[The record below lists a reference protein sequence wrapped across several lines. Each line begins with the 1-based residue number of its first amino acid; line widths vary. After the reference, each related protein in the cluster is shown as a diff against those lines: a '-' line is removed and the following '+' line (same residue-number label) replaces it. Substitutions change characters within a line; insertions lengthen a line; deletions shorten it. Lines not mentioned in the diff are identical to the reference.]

1 MKKIGIYVLFLIV
14 CISSYA
20 DQMINVKCVKV
31 SDGDTIT
38 VLQWNKEYKVRLYG
52 IDCPEKSQAYGKKAK
67 QFTADKVFGKIVDVD
82 IKDTDRYGRLV
93 GIVHCELFSLNE
105 ELLKN
110 GYAWH
115 YKQYSKD
122 SFYRRVF
129 EDWEAEARRKKV
141 GLWADLNPQAPWEY
155 RKDKRE

>member
-1 MKKIGIYVLFLIV
+1 MKKIGISLLFLIV

-82 IKDTDRYGRLV
+82 I
-93 GIVHCELFSLNE
+93 IS
-105 ELLKN
+105 
-110 GYAWH
+110 
-115 YKQYSKD
+115 
-122 SFYRRVF
+122 
-129 EDWEAEARRKKV
+129 
-141 GLWADLNPQAPWEY
+141 
-155 RKDKRE
+155 

>member
-1 MKKIGIYVLFLIV
+1 MKKIGIYVLFLIF

-52 IDCPEKSQAYGKKAK
+52 I
-67 QFTADKVFGKIVDVD
+67 VF
-82 IKDTDRYGRLV
+82 
-93 GIVHCELFSLNE
+93 CENTSLNE

-122 SFYRRVF
+122 SFYRDVF
-129 EDWEAEARRKKV
+129 EGLEAEARRKKV
-141 GLWADLNPQAPWEY
+141 GLWAGLNPQAPWEY

>member
-1 MKKIGIYVLFLIV
+1 MKKIWISLLFLIV

-20 DQMINVKCVKV
+20 DQMINVKCVEV

-82 IKDTDRYGRLV
+82 IKDTDRYGQLV
-93 GIVHCELFSLNE
+93 
-105 ELLKN
+105 
-110 GYAWH
+110 
-115 YKQYSKD
+115 
-122 SFYRRVF
+122 
-129 EDWEAEARRKKV
+129 RKI
-141 GLWADLNPQAPWEY
+141 
-155 RKDKRE
+155 